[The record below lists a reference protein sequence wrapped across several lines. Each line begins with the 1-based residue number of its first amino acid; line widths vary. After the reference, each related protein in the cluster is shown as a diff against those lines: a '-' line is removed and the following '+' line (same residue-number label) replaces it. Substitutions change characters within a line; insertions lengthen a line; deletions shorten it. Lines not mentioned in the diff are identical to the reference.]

1 MYVCRES
8 VRFSERERER
18 ERVRERMKERETG
31 KNKKMIRR
39 KNKCPVLTFANILKL
54 HLRGI
59 LVDKRLL
66 PQQFCR

>member
-1 MYVCRES
+1 MREIAN
-8 VRFSERERER
+8 RERMRERERESEREREND
-18 ERVRERMKERETG
+18 RETG

-39 KNKCPVLTFANILKL
+39 KNKCPVLTFANILKP